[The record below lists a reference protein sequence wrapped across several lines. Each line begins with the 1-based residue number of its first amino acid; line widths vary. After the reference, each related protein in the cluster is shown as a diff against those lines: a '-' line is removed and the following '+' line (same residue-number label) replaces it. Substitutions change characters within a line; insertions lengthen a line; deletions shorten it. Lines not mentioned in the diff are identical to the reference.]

1 MGGKCKILKSYILEI
16 HFFFFYNL
24 EILKLAGAYQIFVE
38 YWEDGG

>member
-16 HFFFFYNL
+16 HFFFYNL